1 VHAKGSVPTETTLG
15 EYKHLY
21 FFFIFVFHITAHS
34 TLFRD
39 IDESLLYSSDEEDPY
54 FLMSPSA
61 AKEHVTVDQRLL
73 ADPLSSL
80 GVVGGGSRGRCNDQ
94 GRKTP
99 FFSPPKKHRTTEEIN
114 SSFLGRTVT
123 QVSGHMLKGSPST
136 QQAALSVLADL
147 AMPDNNVSKIIVSS
161 KAVNGTPTQGMSQD
175 TCNLLIHSKKI
186 IKSG

>member
-1 VHAKGSVPTETTLG
+1 MQREARLPKQPCVSMQI
-15 EYKHLY
+15 Y
-21 FFFIFVFHITAHS
+21 FFLYLSFHITIHS

-39 IDESLLYSSDEEDPY
+39 NIDESLLYSSDEEDPY

-80 GVVGGGSRGRCNDQ
+80 EAVGGGSWGRCNDQ

-175 TCNLLIHSKKI
+175 TCNILIHSKKI

>member
-1 VHAKGSVPTETTLG
+1 MSTSTYASFL
-15 EYKHLY
+15 YLSFQYYHL
-21 FFFIFVFHITAHS
+21 HS

-39 IDESLLYSSDEEDPY
+39 IDESLLYSTDSDEEDPF

-61 AKEHVTVDQRLL
+61 SEAKGRGSGGQRLL
-73 ADPLSSL
+73 ADPLSSIV
-80 GVVGGGSRGRCNDQ
+80 VVGGDSRGQCLDKGQ
-94 GRKTP
+94 KTP
-99 FFSPPKKHRTTEEIN
+99 FFSPPKKQRTAEEIN

-123 QVSGHMLKGSPST
+123 QVSGQMLKGSPST

-175 TCNLLIHSKKI
+175 TCKLLLHSKKI
-186 IKSG
+186 TKSG